1 MSPYSKPET
10 GLGKA
15 DSSDFGPLMRRR
27 ADAIAAA
34 TTSDTFDE
42 YVNLS
47 PDEICK
53 MLHEL
58 RVHQIEL
65 GMQNEELRRSQVQLD
80 DQRALYFDL
89 YDLAPVGY
97 CTLSNLG
104 LLLKANL
111 TAGALLG
118 LSRSQ
123 LIGKPISRFIL
134 KADQDVYYL
143 HRKMLVEQGDP
154 QSCELQMVR
163 ADGVAFWANL
173 VSSEVEDADG
183 DVVHRI
189 VLSDISDRKR
199 MEQSLQVQN
208 AALEEAKKVA
218 DKANRAKSEFLS
230 SMSHELRTPLNAIL
244 GFAQLLECGVPA
256 PTPGQ
261 KSRVDQ
267 ILKAGWYLL
276 DLVNEILDLA
286 VIEAGSVSLA
296 LEPLLVS
303 EVLDDCQA
311 MIEPLV
317 QTNGITVT
325 FCPLDAPL
333 WVWAD
338 RLHFKQVLVN
348 LISNAIK
355 YNRPG
360 GTVAVACS
368 IGALGRLRTSVRDTG
383 HGLSVEKLDHLF
395 QPFNRLGQESG
406 SVKGTGIGLV
416 VSKRLVELMGG
427 EIGVHSTVGEGS
439 VFWVELDLADA
450 PAQAAGDVAGS
461 VAGVAHGPSEPALLQ
476 ADARQHSVLYVEDN
490 PENLQL
496 VEEIFARRPELQL
509 LTARDAPSGIALARS
524 QQPSIILMDIH
535 LPGMSGLKALKV
547 LREDPATQHIPVV
560 ALSANAMATEIESGL
575 EAGFFRY
582 VTKPIKVDAFMA
594 VLDAALEFSD
604 STWPPL

>member
-1 MSPYSKPET
+1 MSPYTKPEAAS
-10 GLGKA
+10 GH
-15 DSSDFGPLMRRR
+15 DRHSDFGPFMRRR

-34 TTSDTFDE
+34 TASDAFDE
-42 YVNLS
+42 LVNLS
-47 PDEICK
+47 PDEIRA

-80 DQRALYFDL
+80 DARALYFNL

-97 CTLSNLG
+97 CTLSDQG
-104 LLLKANL
+104 LVLQANL

-118 LSRSQ
+118 LARSQ
-123 LIGKPISRFIL
+123 VIGKPICRFIS

-143 HRKMLVEQGDP
+143 HRKMLVEQGDS

-163 ADGVAFWANL
+163 ADGLAFWASL
-173 VSSEVEDADG
+173 VSSEAEDADG
-183 DVVHRI
+183 EVVHRI
-189 VLSDISDRKR
+189 VLSDISDCKR
-199 MEQSLQVQN
+199 MELALQVQN
-208 AALEEAKKVA
+208 AALEEAKRVA
-218 DKANRAKSEFLS
+218 DQANRAKSEFLS

-244 GFAQLLECGVPA
+244 GFAQLLEGGEPP

-311 MIEPLV
+311 MIAPLA
-317 QTNGITVT
+317 QTSGITVNYGS
-325 FCPLDAPL
+325 LDAPL
-333 WVWAD
+333 WVLAD
-338 RLHFKQVLVN
+338 RLHLKQVLVN
-348 LISNAIK
+348 LINNAIK

-360 GTVAVACS
+360 GTVEVACC
-368 IGALGRLRTSVRDTG
+368 IGTRGRLRTSVRDTG
-383 HGLSVEKLDHLF
+383 HGLSAEKLDQLF
-395 QPFNRLGQESG
+395 QPFNRLGQEAG

-427 EIGVHSTVGEGS
+427 EIGVHSTEGEGT
-439 VFWVELDLADA
+439 VFWVESDLADA
-450 PAQAAGDVAGS
+450 PALAADLVDGAAS
-461 VAGVAHGPSEPALLQ
+461 AAHGPSEPAPVH
-476 ADARQHSVLYVEDN
+476 ANTRQHSVLYVEDN

-496 VEEIFARRPELQL
+496 VEELLARRPELQL
-509 LTARDAPSGIALARS
+509 LSARDAPSGIALAHS

-535 LPGMSGLKALKV
+535 LPGMSGLAALKM
-547 LREDPATQHIPVV
+547 LREDPRTQHIPVV
-560 ALSANAMATEIESGL
+560 AVSANAMATEIESGL

-582 VTKPIKVDAFMA
+582 ITKPIKIDAFMGFG
-594 VLDAALEFSD
+594 VQ
-604 STWPPL
+604 WNRKPG